1 MVLVPNPSVKNTVSS
16 PIAKSDN
23 FQALTKARAN
33 ENICW
38 LVACVGAGKNRGNV
52 LQGYSAIVDP
62 DGTMVACGPR
72 AAECIV
78 KGEIDVEQIYKLRK
92 TLTVYEDRALPI

>member
-1 MVLVPNPSVKNTVSS
+1 M
-16 PIAKSDN
+16 
-23 FQALTKARAN
+23 F
-33 ENICW
+33 
-38 LVACVGAGKNRGNV
+38 
-52 LQGYSAIVDP
+52 QGYSAIVDP